1 MKNRNGLNWT
11 GIGMWVVAGL
21 LVTDVA
27 LRLWPDTAT
36 NRWMPIDAAH
46 AQQPATTAGN
56 PEAERKRPPIF
67 FPPFPIEEGRTRL
80 FHLGLGVSDLD
91 ASVEF
96 YRDQLG
102 FKVIR
107 YQEFGDIAST
117 AFIWTGDGE
126 PIIELLQA
134 KKDREGVP
142 SIGMTHIGMFS
153 DDVDKLYAR
162 TTQAGVKWAGE
173 PAPLGPGAP
182 YAGFM
187 LDPDGNRIEVMENPK
202 GGCTSCHRGPHLK

>member
-1 MKNRNGLNWT
+1 MSFKNRLHWKSISMVLLGC
-11 GIGMWVVAGL
+11 L
-21 LVTDVA
+21 LVTDIA
-27 LRLWPDTAT
+27 LRLEAPILPDKWLPIATAE
-36 NRWMPIDAAH
+36 
-46 AQQPATTAGN
+46 AQQPAGSGA
-56 PEAERKRPPIF
+56 AEGKKKRPPIH
-67 FPPFPIEEGRTRL
+67 FPPFPIEEGRARF
-80 FHLGLGVSDLD
+80 FHIGLGVADLD

-126 PIIELLQA
+126 PIIELMQA

-142 SIGMTHIGMFS
+142 AVGLTHIGVFI
-153 DDVDKLYAR
+153 DDVDRIYER
-162 TTQAGVKWAGE
+162 TSKAGATWEGE

-187 LDPDGNRIEVMENPK
+187 RDPDGTRIEVMENPK